1 MDLREERDVG
11 PLVVCLDGG
20 AHPCAAGANDEHV
33 VRRFHYGRTLSN
45 GGHVRPRN
53 NGHDLRVPGF
63 HERVNLGHELRGG
76 GTADALFVTRV
87 IERGLARVVSASWPT
102 ASRSLDSAPEPIL
115 HASGD
120 GAEHILAERDGTLMV
135 LGLYSGWV
143 NARVAG
149 DDPSQVTAMLAE
161 LKELFP
167 PPDPSS
173 THKVNVQFWTYGPH
187 GPIPSWREISVPEWT
202 DLEGNYSAQ
211 TQTGLAQLMRDFRPA
226 HGGQLILWHG
236 EAGTG
241 KTFALRALA
250 WEWRDWCEFHYIVDP
265 DSFFGEHADYL
276 MSVLTQPG
284 YAEMPDPRFMHYAA
298 MTGGYVPMPEG
309 GDGDEGSK
317 AWRLLVLEDTGELL
331 TPDAKAVIGQG
342 LSRFLNVVDG
352 LIGQGLRVLVLVTTN
367 EPIKALHPAVAR
379 PGRCAA
385 NIEFDLLTAD
395 EASAWFGRQGSSE
408 STDEPLPLAE
418 LYARLEGREVDAG
431 PPTGFGD

>member
-1 MDLREERDVG
+1 MSDRPG
-11 PLVVCLDGG
+11 LVTTGIIW
-20 AHPCAAGANDEHV
+20 
-33 VRRFHYGRTLSN
+33 T
-45 GGHVRPRN
+45 
-53 NGHDLRVPGF
+53 VPGF
-63 HERVNLGHELRGG
+63 HDSVHLSHELRGG
-76 GTADALFVTRV
+76 GTAEALFVARV
-87 IERGLARVVSASWPT
+87 IERGLERVISASWPT
-102 ASRSLDSAPEPIL
+102 ASRSLDPVREPF
-115 HASGD
+115 HRASGD
-120 GAEHILAERDGTLMV
+120 GAEHVLAEQDGTV
-135 LGLYSGWV
+135 IALGLFSGWV
-143 NARVAG
+143 RAQVAGNDSERVAATL
-149 DDPSQVTAMLAE
+149 DE

-187 GPIPSWREISVPEWT
+187 GPIPSWREISVPEWS
-202 DLEGNYSAQ
+202 DLEANYAAP
-211 TQTGLAQLMRDFRPA
+211 TRVGLAALMQDFRPA

-298 MTGGYVPMPEG
+298 MTGGYVPAGDG
-309 GDGDEGSK
+309 GDDGEGSK

-367 EPIKALHPAVAR
+367 EPIRTLHPAVAR

-385 NIEFDLLTAD
+385 NIEFERLTAE
-395 EASAWFGRQGSSE
+395 EASEWLHRHDSSGAAGG
-408 STDEPLPLAE
+408 PLLLAE
-418 LYARLEGREVDAG
+418 LYARLEGREPGAMPPAG
-431 PPTGFGD
+431 FAG